1 MFLKENKGE
10 VMRIKQFT
18 SPSFILKSAFFILLI
33 VQGIVSVNAQSTV
46 TFGQFIQRNGT
57 QDFIYTN
64 NVTNADFTTIAN
76 GTPVLFTYQNI
87 ANLPT
92 ELQGVQFAHLFIS
105 ANTTVP
111 AFQTAPSPVR
121 NVQQF
126 NQTFTIRIIR
136 DTPATPGNGSGTLTN
151 LLTAVITPP
160 VGSSPSLSGDDAS
173 NSAAFTASTP
183 EQAVAY
189 SSDFIGFI
197 STNSRNLGL
206 SFSSINPSFSI
217 GAGSFLNSFTA
228 AGTGTF
234 ASNPVPIFNPPTA
247 ANVIVSGRVFDGD
260 GNAVTRAKVNLTDE
274 NGVTTTKNT
283 NSFGAFTFEEVPA
296 GQTVVISVLVKGLNY
311 APRVLTLNENAEA
324 LTFYPQ

>member
-1 MFLKENKGE
+1 
-10 VMRIKQFT
+10 MRIKQFT
-18 SPSFILKSAFFILLI
+18 SPSFILKSALFILLT
-33 VQGIVSVNAQSTV
+33 VQGIVSANAQTV

-57 QDFIYTN
+57 QDFIFMN
-64 NVTNADFTTIAN
+64 NGANADFTTIAN

-87 ANLPT
+87 ANLPA

-105 ANTTVP
+105 ATTTAP

-121 NVQQF
+121 NIQQF

-151 LLTAVITPP
+151 LLTAVVTPP
-160 VGSSPSLSGDDAS
+160 VGSSPSLSGDDAG

-206 SFSSINPSFSI
+206 SFSSINPLFSI

-247 ANVIVSGRVFDGD
+247 ANVVVSGQVFDGN
-260 GNAVTRAKVNLTDE
+260 GNAVSQAKVNLTNE
-274 NGVTTTKNT
+274 SGVTITRNT
-283 NSFGAFTFEEVPA
+283 NSFGAFTFDEVPA
-296 GQTVVISVLVKGLNY
+296 GQTVVISVVVKGLNY
-311 APRVLTLNENAEA
+311 APQVLTLNENAEGLA
-324 LTFYPQ
+324 FYPQ